1 MRGGTA
7 RTVCSRQRTE
17 IGHQLVAIPRVA
29 GNAHV
34 GPPAHQVSALS
45 GIDHEVLRAALAW
58 REAGHQVTLGTVVR
72 TWGSAPR
79 PPGSLMIIR
88 DDGQIAGSVSGGC
101 IEDDL
106 IDRLRRGDL
115 SSDLPMVT
123 TYGETAEEAQRFGLP
138 CGGTVQV
145 VLEPISERSGLREL
159 LAAIEGHQL
168 IRRSL
173 DLRTGRVGLSP
184 AGAADRLLFDG
195 QSLHTVH
202 GPRHRLL
209 IIGAGQMSSY
219 LAELAVALDFQV
231 TVCDPRPEY
240 REGWA
245 LRPGIE
251 LSAQMP
257 DDLVIAMQLDATS
270 AVVCLTHDPKLDDLA
285 LIEALRTPAFYIAAI
300 GSRRNNDRRRARLLE
315 FDLSEGQI
323 ARLRGPAGLSIG
335 ALTPPEIALAIAAEM
350 VAVRRGVDLSGPL
363 ADWSGSTSEC
373 RLPAD
378 AL

>member
-1 MRGGTA
+1 
-7 RTVCSRQRTE
+7 VCSRQRIE
-17 IGHQLVAIPRVA
+17 IEHQLAAISRAPGCLRA
-29 GNAHV
+29 
-34 GPPAHQVSALS
+34 GPPSRSVRAMS
-45 GIDHEVLRAALAW
+45 GIDHEVLRTACAW
-58 REAGHQVTLGTVVR
+58 RAAGHRVTLGTVVR

-106 IDRLRRGDL
+106 IDRLRRGEL
-115 SSDLPMVT
+115 ASNLPMVT

-145 VLEPISERSGLREL
+145 VLEPVSEHSALPEL
-159 LAAIEGHQL
+159 LAAIEGHQV
-168 IRRSL
+168 IQRRL
-173 DLRTGRVGLSP
+173 DLRTGQVRLGP
-184 AGAADRLLFDG
+184 AGASDRVAFDG
-195 QSLHTVH
+195 ESLQTVH

-240 REGWA
+240 REGWT
-245 LRPGIE
+245 LRPGIT

-257 DDLVIAMQLDATS
+257 DDLVLAMQLDATS
-270 AVVCLTHDPKLDDLA
+270 ALVCLTHDPKLDDLA

-315 FDLSEGQI
+315 FDLSEAQV

-363 ADWSGSTSEC
+363 ADWSGSISEC

-378 AL
+378 AA